1 MATMQDIADR
11 VGVHRVTVSNVL
23 NQRLSMRR
31 PDAARRAAEI
41 RRVAHELGYRPNAAA
56 KATRTGRTGIIGMI
70 RSPRLSHS
78 VHASAF
84 DAGLDEALHARGLCL
99 LRDIIDDPA
108 GPKPAEAPRIVR
120 EDAVDGLLVN
130 YAIGTPPAVR
140 DLIDRCRIP
149 TVWINRKRDENCV
162 HPADEGVAREATR
175 YLIEH
180 GHRDIIFVD
189 QADRADEDDQPL
201 DLHYSVADRRLG
213 YFGVMSHAGLKPRHH
228 RIPRRAAGVY
238 RPGRELEDFCRL
250 LSRPDRPSAVLIGG
264 GGGGRTL
271 VAAAWK
277 LGLRV
282 PEDLSIITFDNDAHA
297 DREIAVDRVLV
308 PYAPMGR
315 CAVDEVCA
323 LIEAPDTPRPP
334 VVVPFE
340 FHRVGTVARRDAE
353 RSA

>member
-23 NQRLSMRR
+23 NQRLSMQR

-78 VHASAF
+78 VHAPAF
-84 DAGLDEALHARGLCL
+84 DAGLDEALHRRGLCL

-108 GPKPAEAPRIVR
+108 GPEPAEAPRIVR

-162 HPADEGVAREATR
+162 HPADEGAAREATR
-175 YLIEH
+175 HLIEH
-180 GHRDIIFVD
+180 GHRRITYLDSHD
-189 QADRADEDDQPL
+189 EADVPAA
-201 DLHYSVADRRLG
+201 DLHYSVDDRRSG
-213 YFGVMSHAGLKPRHH
+213 YVSAVIDAGLTP
-228 RIPRRAAGVY
+228 
-238 RPGRELEDFCRL
+238 DFCRL
-250 LSRPDRPSAVLIGG
+250 PRPRRGVYSPGRVLEDCAALLARPDRPTAILAGG
-264 GGGGRTL
+264 GAGRML

-282 PEDLSIITFDNDAHA
+282 PQDLSIITFDNDAHA

-308 PYAPMGR
+308 PYAPMASR
-315 CAVDEVCA
+315 AIEEVTA
-323 LIEAPDTPRPP
+323 LIDAPDTPRPP

-340 FHRVGTVARRDAE
+340 FHRVGTVAGVDR
-353 RSA
+353 